1 MCIRD
6 RRNPDYWGAK
16 PYFEK
21 IALKYVADT
30 SALNNAMLSG
40 GLDVLSVVQPDALPR
55 FADANTYQTI
65 EGTTNG
71 EVVLSF
77 NNQKGP
83 FADKLIRQAARS
95 ACLLYT
101 SRCV

>member
-6 RRNPDYWGAK
+6 
-16 PYFEK
+16 
-21 IALKYVADT
+21 
-30 SALNNAMLSG
+30 SSG

-95 ACLLYT
+95 AINHQDLLARCWGGKGTLIGSMAVSYT
-101 SRCV
+101 HLDVYKRQR